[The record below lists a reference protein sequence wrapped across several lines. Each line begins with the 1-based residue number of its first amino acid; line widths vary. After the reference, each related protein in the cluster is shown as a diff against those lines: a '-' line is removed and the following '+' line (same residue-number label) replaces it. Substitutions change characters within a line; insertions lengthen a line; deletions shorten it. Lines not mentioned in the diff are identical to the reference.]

1 MENAVSVQTLEFL
14 SSALLG
20 IALGVFYD
28 VLKTVRSYIKKG
40 RGITNL
46 FDSIF
51 WTVAIVSLFV
61 FVLVYAG
68 GRMRWYILVGAFC
81 GGFVY
86 KAAASEIVFKVMRG
100 TVDVLKKLLRTCSHP
115 VYLFLRRIRKL
126 FTDTGKKVK
135 HKTFSHKK
143 KRKRKAN
150 ELGSKKKKK

>member
-1 MENAVSVQTLEFL
+1 MENAVSVQTIEFF

-40 RGITNL
+40 KGITNL

-51 WTVAIVSLFV
+51 WIVAVVSLFV
-61 FVLVYAG
+61 FVLVSAG

-100 TVDVLKKLLRTCSHP
+100 TVDILASLLRMSSRP
-115 VYLFLRRIRKL
+115 VYLLFIKMRNLFTKTGRKIRK
-126 FTDTGKKVK
+126 
-135 HKTFSHKK
+135 KTLLHRK
-143 KRKRKAN
+143 KRKRKAD